1 MHINIRINIPIRN
14 KSRHATAFILRNGFQ
29 GRSRS
34 DNDNWAKSGKWG
46 QVYLYRE
53 CLDSIERLSREGSI
67 DSLDLR
73 LNWGPKCDVPIR
85 TFWTK
90 TEFLFCRLSHLA
102 FLEFREIFLYSY
114 IKMYIVLRHCNGIC
128 CKICNIKF
136 VPYR

>member
-90 TEFLFCRLSHLA
+90 TEFLFLPAAKPSRSITRYSSSSSSLNHQKRAKKSKMCSHLA
-102 FLEFREIFLYSY
+102 SL
-114 IKMYIVLRHCNGIC
+114 
-128 CKICNIKF
+128 
-136 VPYR
+136 